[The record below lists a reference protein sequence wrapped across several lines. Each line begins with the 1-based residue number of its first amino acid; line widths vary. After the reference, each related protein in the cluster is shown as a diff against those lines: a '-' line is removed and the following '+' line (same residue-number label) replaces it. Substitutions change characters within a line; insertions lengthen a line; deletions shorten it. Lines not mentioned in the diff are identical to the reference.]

1 MGEGARVYT
10 IPLRDAYRAP
20 WTKRAKV
27 AVRLVRE
34 FVARHVKAQVVKV
47 SPALNE
53 VIWARGIR
61 KPPRR
66 VKVKVSLTEEDGVKV
81 AVVEPAAEGGGTEGG
96 G

>member
-1 MGEGARVYT
+1 MGEVTRICT

-34 FVARHVKAQVVKV
+34 FVARHVKAHTVKI
-47 SPALNE
+47 SPALNKA
-53 VIWARGIR
+53 IWIRGVR

-66 VKVKVSLTEEDGVKV
+66 VRVKVSLTEEDGVKV
-81 AVVEPAAEGGGTEGG
+81 AVVEPATEEVGTEGEG
-96 G
+96 